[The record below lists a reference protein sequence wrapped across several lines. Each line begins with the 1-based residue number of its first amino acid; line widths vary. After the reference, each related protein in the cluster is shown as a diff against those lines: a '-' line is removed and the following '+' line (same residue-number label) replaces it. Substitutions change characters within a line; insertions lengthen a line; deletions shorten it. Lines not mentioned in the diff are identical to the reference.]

1 MADKHRRTYT
11 CLKALL
17 VLVGVVCISIL
28 GKAVYLKVIRGEHY
42 KQILEKNYSQS
53 EVKIPATRGDILAR
67 DGRKLACSVPNYR
80 VTMDPCADGL
90 PDSVLGPTKNYS

>member
-1 MADKHRRTYT
+1 M
-11 CLKALL
+11 L

-90 PDSVLGPTKNYS
+90 PDSVFNRDIG